1 MQVKFLKAMA
11 TIHYA
16 LLAGVFIFLLVVIFL
31 VQLNGGGLMA
41 GVTDDLTLILYAIVY
56 FAALA
61 TAGFGIIIFE
71 RNMRNAKL
79 FTNLKPKVDTFKS
92 AYLIR
97 LALIEGPA
105 FVSILAYMF
114 TGNYYFLPAT
124 ALCLSML
131 VLSRPTQSFVAE
143 KLYLNDQE
151 KEQLLAV

>member
-16 LLAGVFIFLLVVIFL
+16 LLAGVFMFLLVVIFL

-41 GVTDDLTLILYAIVY
+41 GVTDDLTLILYGIVY

-79 FTNLKPKVDTFKS
+79 FTTLKPKVATFKS

-124 ALCLSML
+124 ALCLMML
-131 VLSRPTQSFVAE
+131 VQSRPTQSFVAE

-151 KEQLLAV
+151 KEDLLAV

>member
-16 LLAGVFIFLLVVIFL
+16 LLAGVSLFLVVVVFL

-41 GVTDDLTLILYAIVY
+41 GVTNDLTLIFYAIVY

-79 FTNLKPKVDTFKS
+79 FTTLKPKIETFKS
-92 AYLIR
+92 AYIIR
-97 LALIEGPA
+97 LALTEGPA
-105 FVSILAYMF
+105 FVSIIVFML

-124 ALCLSML
+124 ALCLLLLFSA
-131 VLSRPTQSFVAE
+131 RPTQSFVAE
-143 KLYLNDQE
+143 KLYLNKQE
-151 KEQLLAV
+151 KEQLLNA

>member
-1 MQVKFLKAMA
+1 MA

-16 LLAGVFIFLLVVIFL
+16 LLAGVFMFLLVVIFL

-124 ALCLSML
+124 ALCLIML
-131 VLSRPTQSFVAE
+131 VQSRPTQSFVAD

-151 KEQLLAV
+151 KEDLLAV